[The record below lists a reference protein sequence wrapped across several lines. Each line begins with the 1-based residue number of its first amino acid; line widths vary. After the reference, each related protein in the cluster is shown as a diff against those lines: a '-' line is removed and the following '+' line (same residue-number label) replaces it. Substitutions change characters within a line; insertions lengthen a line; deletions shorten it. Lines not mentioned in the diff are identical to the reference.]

1 MKTIAS
7 NCLAILG
14 CGCIVYGVGLL
25 HPALAFIVG
34 GTFALRAAITL
45 ARGK

>member
-14 CGCIVYGVGLL
+14 CGSMVYGMAII
-25 HPALAFIVG
+25 HPALGYLAG
-34 GTFALRAAITL
+34 GALALMAALRI

>member
-1 MKTIAS
+1 VKTIAS

-14 CGCIVYGVGLL
+14 CGLMVYGMAMF
-25 HPALAFIVG
+25 HPALGYLAG
-34 GTFALRAAITL
+34 GGFALSAALRI